1 MSRLGFSKLLVFD
14 GDLRLG
20 EVEAVSINDQ
30 NLVFPNNEI
39 RINRTSESSERCH
52 PLSVL
57 QTISSSVVCKLEP
70 PNSSPGSIDQSQ
82 LINLHASCFYEL
94 KTAVVVRGNEEVHL
108 VAMPSKQ
115 MKFPCFWCYS
125 VPSGLYEAC
134 LGMLNMRCLAIVF
147 DLDETLIVANTMK
160 SFEDR
165 IEALRGWIQRETDPI
180 RITGMSA
187 EMKRYMDDRALL
199 KQYTESDCVL
209 DGGKVYKVQEE
220 EVTPT
225 SDGCER
231 VIRPVI
237 RFPEKNVVL
246 TRINPEIRDTSVL
259 VRLRPAW
266 EDLRSYLIA
275 KGRRRFEVYV
285 CTMAERD
292 YALEIWRLLDPGA
305 NLISL
310 KQLPERVVCVKSGDR
325 KSLCTV
331 FQGGNCHP
339 KMAMV
344 IDDRLKVWDDKDQ
357 PCVHVVPP
365 FTPYYAPQAETAS
378 VVPVLCVARNVACNV
393 RGGFF
398 REFDENLLRRIG
410 EVFYEDDVAKLP
422 SPPDVCNYL
431 MTEDTLSAQNGNSHP
446 LIAEGMTG
454 PEVAQRLNQ
463 VDEKNALSSKSHL
476 TNSGIEQ
483 KVGNAQLPVA
493 SFPNVLGA
501 VPFRTVPP
509 SEKPS
514 LLGSPFGRDGT
525 SEAEVDMQR
534 KYPIVNRGQDVKY
547 RGVVEPPILSKVPG
561 QLSVPPP
568 ISRGGWVDEEMSDND
583 HSPAVVNESNV
594 SRFDKQQI
602 RQNSMNRNSFLSGG
616 VRPQNLKVKDD
627 EANKGNEWRKANI
640 PRVNQL
646 AESGS
651 PSEGGKLLSSL
662 SVSVLQEIGKRCGT
676 KVEFRPIVGTGA
688 DLQFSVE
695 VLFGG
700 DKIGVGTGK
709 MRKDAQHQA
718 ADNALRSLADKYVS
732 SVKHR
737 ASAADGDAAKNSLQ
751 NENGFLFEVPDSVS
765 NEGPGRDGLPSGQG
779 FEMGVDSQTH

>member
-39 RINRTSESSERCH
+39 RINKTSENSERCH

-115 MKFPCFWCYS
+115 KKFPCFWCYS

-246 TRINPEIRDTSVL
+246 TRINPELKEHICAVEENYGAHSHLLFLLLYNPWGVAQAFLLKCRGGALGSQQVVSCNLIRDTSVL

-398 REFDENLLRRIG
+398 REVKDMSVSFDMLRYYYKLCREFDENLLRRIG

-431 MTEDTLSAQNGNSHP
+431 MTEDTFSAQNGNSHP

-454 PEVAQRLNQ
+454 PEIAQRLNQ
-463 VDEKNALSSKSHL
+463 VVVPALLNMTGDESMFRVLKSHL
-476 TNSGIEQ
+476 TNSGIDQ

-525 SEAEVDMQR
+525 
-534 KYPIVNRGQDVKY
+534 
-547 RGVVEPPILSKVPG
+547 
-561 QLSVPPP
+561 
-568 ISRGGWVDEEMSDND
+568 
-583 HSPAVVNESNV
+583 
-594 SRFDKQQI
+594 
-602 RQNSMNRNSFLSGG
+602 
-616 VRPQNLKVKDD
+616 
-627 EANKGNEWRKANI
+627 
-640 PRVNQL
+640 
-646 AESGS
+646 
-651 PSEGGKLLSSL
+651 
-662 SVSVLQEIGKRCGT
+662 
-676 KVEFRPIVGTGA
+676 
-688 DLQFSVE
+688 
-695 VLFGG
+695 
-700 DKIGVGTGK
+700 
-709 MRKDAQHQA
+709 
-718 ADNALRSLADKYVS
+718 RSLVI
-732 SVKHR
+732 
-737 ASAADGDAAKNSLQ
+737 
-751 NENGFLFEVPDSVS
+751 
-765 NEGPGRDGLPSGQG
+765 
-779 FEMGVDSQTH
+779 